1 MRGANFAIAL
11 GAILLSAGVL
21 IGARQ
26 YPFWARTAPG
36 TGFMPTLLALAG
48 LGLGVAL
55 LVSTLRQGQLEPLD
69 LPDRPTRVRVAGALA
84 GLALVI
90 VLTPVIGLLLGQT
103 IFMLFMLLGL
113 QRRPLVPSLVTTAI
127 TVGLIYGVFMRW
139 LNVPLPV
146 GPLGF

>member
-1 MRGANFAIAL
+1 MRGANFTIAL
-11 GAILLSAGVL
+11 GAILLSAAVL

-36 TGFMPTLLALAG
+36 TGFMPTLLGLVG

-55 LVSTLRQGQLEPLD
+55 LVSTVRQERLGGLD
-69 LPDRPTRVRVAGALA
+69 LPDRPTRVRVAGAMA

-90 VLTPVIGLLLGQT
+90 ILTPVIGLLLAQT
-103 IFMLFMLLGL
+103 TFMLFMLLGL
-113 QRRPLVPSLVTTAI
+113 QRRPLVPSLATTAV
-127 TVGLIYGVFMRW
+127 TVGLIYGVFLRW
-139 LNVPLPV
+139 LKVPLPV